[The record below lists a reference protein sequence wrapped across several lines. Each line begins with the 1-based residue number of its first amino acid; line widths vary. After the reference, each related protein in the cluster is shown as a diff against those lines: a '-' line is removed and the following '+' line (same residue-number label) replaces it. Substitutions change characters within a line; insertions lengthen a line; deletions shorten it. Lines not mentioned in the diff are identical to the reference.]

1 MEYAEAFWSAS
12 GVIGLGA
19 KCFMRGTPFL
29 DAAWIGDNKQLE
41 FLLKT
46 FFNELEAKG
55 LAPSATPMN
64 DTDNFGHTA
73 LISAV
78 YRGHIHTIR
87 FLCDMHIGD
96 QQSNTNAGNIDGWT
110 ALHIAVHRQNLPA
123 VIAILDQLDKFPNG
137 PLDVNAMN
145 KNCWTSIH
153 FAAYLGELE
162 MVKRLLNAGAV
173 VDSLNSTTQT
183 PLVLACE
190 RNHSHV
196 AKVLAK
202 LGANVFKVSSS
213 GQTPVEFA
221 IEHGWGDELKKASRV
236 PEPPEGI
243 PYVTHI
249 GPRSCR
255 VTWGRTSNSWSADVD
270 GYRVDQ
276 ALLESGKKIR
286 WKRAYDGNR
295 DRVSVDLRNMSPSSW
310 YIYRVCCHSWA
321 GWSSYG
327 GSSIPIQTKFDKPD
341 PPSLPRM
348 VRDGVTTMRVEWDA
362 GRDNGAALMHYELQ
376 YKLSTFQGL
385 WMLWDLNIEDRM
397 VQMNDIN
404 IPPSQYLPRNTFIPA
419 VEKTTQMTV
428 KELMPRQKYRFRA
441 RCRNRIGWSKWGH
454 SAVFSTLDAG
464 QIALISPT
472 ATTMWRR
479 GTSVTIQFEATET
492 IKGDVI
498 IELYRGTKRVSEI
511 HNGNRSLPVRFSN
524 ESLTYHGVFTWHVP
538 TIARV
543 GRTYRVKI
551 QSTRYKNVVRKSAEF
566 CIVSDVQGPVDGV
579 HCRKLNPAALTKK
592 EAKSEE
598 EMELEREIAL
608 ELMEEKQKEF
618 FEDMRIELVE
628 QVKLMRRQRA
638 AKERERL
645 EKERDE
651 AFKEKMRQGKNRR
664 GKNK

>member
-1 MEYAEAFWSAS
+1 MEYAEQFWSAS
-12 GVIGLGA
+12 GVVGLGA
-19 KCFMRGTPFL
+19 KGFMRGTPFL
-29 DAAWIGDNKQLE
+29 DAAWVGDNAALE
-41 FLLKT
+41 QLLKT
-46 FFNELEAKG
+46 FYNELEAKG
-55 LAPSATPMN
+55 LAPTATPMN

-78 YRGHIHTIR
+78 YRGHVHTIR
-87 FLCDMHIGD
+87 FLCQQHLGD
-96 QQSNTNAGNIDGWT
+96 QQSNTGVGNIDGWT
-110 ALHIAVHRQNLPA
+110 ALHIAVHRQNLQA
-123 VIAILDQLDKFPNG
+123 VIALLDQLKDFPKG
-137 PLDVNAMN
+137 PLNVNAMN
-145 KNCWTSIH
+145 KNCWTPIH
-153 FAAYLGELE
+153 FAAYLGRLE
-162 MVKRLLNAGAV
+162 MVTRLLNAGAV

-190 RNHSHV
+190 RNHSEV

-213 GQTPVEFA
+213 GQTPVEFSK
-221 IEHGWGDELKKASRV
+221 EHGWHEELKKASRV
-236 PEPPEGI
+236 PEPPTGI

-255 VTWGRTSNSWSADVD
+255 VCWGRTSNSWSADVD

-295 DRVSVDLRNMSPSSW
+295 DRVSVDLRMLQPASW

-321 GWSSYG
+321 GWSAYG
-327 GSSIPIQTKFDKPD
+327 GSSIPIQTKFDKPE

-362 GRDNGAALMHYELQ
+362 GCDNGAALMHYELQ

-385 WMLWDLNIEDRM
+385 WMTWDA
-397 VQMNDIN
+397 N
-404 IPPSQYLPRNTFIPA
+404 IPATK
-419 VEKTTQMTV
+419 KTTQMTV

-441 RCRNRIGWSKWGH
+441 KCRNRIGWSKWGH
-454 SAVFSTLDAG
+454 GAVFSTLDAG

-472 ATTMWRR
+472 ATTLWRR
-479 GTSVTIQFEATET
+479 GTSVAIQFEATET

-498 IELYRGTKRVSEI
+498 IELYRGTARVSEI
-511 HNGNRSLPVRFSN
+511 HNGNRSLPVRFDN
-524 ESLTYHGVFTWHVP
+524 TTLTYHGVFTWHVP

-551 QSTRYKNVVRKSAEF
+551 QSIRYKNVVRESAEF
-566 CIVSDVQGPVDGV
+566 CIISDVQGPVDGV
-579 HCRKLNPAALTKK
+579 HCRKLNPAALVKQ

-608 ELMEEKQKEF
+608 EMMEDKQKEF
-618 FEDMRIELVE
+618 FEDMKVELIEE
-628 QVKLMRRQRA
+628 VKLMRRKRA
-638 AKERERL
+638 AAERERL

-651 AFKEKMRQGKNRR
+651 AFKEKMRKGKAGR
-664 GKNK
+664 GKKKVK